1 MNYEDAKTIKQID
14 ESKYRIDIA
23 ELKPVENYKLVE
35 RPSIDKLKRSLTED
49 DQLLP
54 ILVDA
59 RPQHEGEIIGGFH
72 QYFAIKELVD
82 EGKWLHGSK
91 AWIEPRVP
99 KDDKHKKILALKHNT
114 QYDIA
119 TKERLAEY
127 AADLI
132 DSEYALSD
140 IPVMTDLQE
149 VTLLDIF
156 DEFGLGKE
164 IDTREPIKLKCPN
177 CGYEG
182 DKSDFRKEDNSNNRS
197 SKRTGN

>member
-1 MNYEDAKTIKQID
+1 MNYEDVKTIKQID
-14 ESKYRIDIA
+14 DSKYRVDIS

-35 RPSIDKLKRSLTED
+35 RASIDKLKRSLLED

-54 ILVDA
+54 VLIDA

-72 QYFAIKELVD
+72 QYFAIKELID

-91 AWIEPRVP
+91 IWIDPRVP

-127 AADLI
+127 AADLV
-132 DSEYALSD
+132 DSEYSLAD

-156 DEFGLGKE
+156 DSVGPSEETAEEKKE
-164 IDTREPIKLKCPN
+164 KEPKNATCPKC
-177 CGYEG
+177 GEV
-182 DKSDFRKEDNSNNRS
+182 FEL
-197 SKRTGN
+197 